1 MVGFEWWGCVKI
13 WYNSRQRMKSLPR
26 TTAILAFAV
35 AMTVTAQKDSSMS
48 PQGGDTTNQMKN
60 VEWKMKNGGSGDNPT
75 NILHSPFSILHSSP
89 DYILVSVG
97 TNEVFDFTAPDDAV
111 PDGIDYSISPTAKIH
126 SDGLNFGGI
135 DDAFR
140 LVNPRWPV
148 PFGDGESDSFY
159 ASAFGEIGCGDDP
172 NVKLRMKNVKY
183 I

>member
-1 MVGFEWWGCVKI
+1 
-13 WYNSRQRMKSLPR
+13 MKLLPK
-26 TTAILAFAV
+26 TIALLAFAV
-35 AMTVTAQKDSSMS
+35 AMTVTAQKDSPAPRPRLTS
-48 PQGGDTTNQMKN
+48 PRPQLL
-60 VEWKMKNGGSGDNPT
+60 GSQLAPAV
-75 NILHSPFSILHSSP
+75 LPP